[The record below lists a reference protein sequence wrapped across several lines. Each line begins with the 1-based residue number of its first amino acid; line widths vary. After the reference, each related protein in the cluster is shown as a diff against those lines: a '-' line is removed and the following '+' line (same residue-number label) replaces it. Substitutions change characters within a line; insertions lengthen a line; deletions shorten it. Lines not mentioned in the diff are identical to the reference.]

1 MKWLKFVKQKF
12 IKTYKLIKHS
22 IMKKIALILN
32 ISIAL
37 LFVGCKQDSKTEST
51 EKEVIVKQR
60 NEPKKSSYHLES
72 AKDWLSKNASDS
84 TKFHIAY
91 AVNRTDATNFK
102 KMDSVVIPDDLT
114 GDIEFYLPF
123 PETVSALKDIN
134 KIVFFSYPTQTF
146 AAYEKGELVYTGPTN
161 MGREKDKTPT
171 GLFFTNWKAEETTST
186 FDDEWELRW
195 NFNIE
200 NKLGVGWHQYTLPGY
215 PASHSCLRL
224 QEQDARKLYDWADQW
239 ELSNPETVK
248 VKGTPVIVFGN
259 YDFKAP
265 KPWLELVKN
274 PKALTISEN
283 EIENVAKP
291 FVESIMKEQKI
302 RQDFQKVAK

>member
-102 KMDSVVIPDDLT
+102 KMDSVVIPDDLS

-123 PETVSALKDIN
+123 PVTVSALKDIN

>member
-12 IKTYKLIKHS
+12 IKTYKLIKHF

-37 LFVGCKQDSKTEST
+37 LFVGCKQENKTEST

-84 TKFHIAY
+84 TKFRIAY

-102 KMDSVVIPDDLT
+102 KMDSVVIPDDLS

-123 PETVSALKDIN
+123 PVTVSALKDIN

-239 ELSNPETVK
+239 ELSNTETVK

-265 KPWLELVKN
+265 KPWLELIKN